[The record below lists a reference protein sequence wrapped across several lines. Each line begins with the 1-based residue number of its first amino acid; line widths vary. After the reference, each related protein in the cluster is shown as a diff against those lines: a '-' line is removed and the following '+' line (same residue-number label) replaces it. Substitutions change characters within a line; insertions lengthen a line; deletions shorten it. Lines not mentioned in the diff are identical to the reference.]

1 MVNEKKRGTM
11 KAITIKQPFATL
23 IVDGVK
29 DVENRSWVLPN
40 KYIGERVLIHASKSK
55 DIFKPKHFLDH
66 DQILHLCDLGY
77 ENKKKTAE
85 NFPLGA
91 ILGSVVITGC
101 VTDSESV
108 WAMPD
113 HFHFTLAHAV
123 RFPQPIP
130 ATGKLGFWEYD
141 AIKAEPEE
149 AVHDHKCSH
158 EFVSRE
164 YILQPYGTC
173 MSCGITVFDK

>member
-1 MVNEKKRGTM
+1 M

-29 DVENRSWVLPN
+29 DVENRSWVLPK
-40 KYIGERVLIHASKSK
+40 KYIGERVLIHASSK
-55 DIFKPKHFLDH
+55 IFRMYQLELDN
-66 DQILHLCDLGY
+66 DLIERLHRSGY
-77 ENKKKTAE
+77 ETNRE
-85 NFPLGA
+85 RNFQTGA
-91 ILGSVVITGC
+91 ILGSAIITGC

-130 ATGKLGFWEYD
+130 ATGKLGFWDYD

-149 AVHDHKCSH
+149 AVHYHKCSH

-164 YILQPYGTC
+164 YISQPYGTC
-173 MSCGITVFDK
+173 MSCGITIFDK

>member
-1 MVNEKKRGTM
+1 M
-11 KAITIKQPFATL
+11 KAITIKQPWATL

-29 DVENRSWVLPN
+29 DVENRSWVLPK
-40 KYIGERVLIHASKSK
+40 KYIGERVLIHASSK
-55 DIFKPKHFLDH
+55 IFRMYQLQLDNAL
-66 DQILHLCDLGY
+66 IERLHRSGY
-77 ENKKKTAE
+77 ENSNKREHNYPT
-85 NFPLGA
+85 GA
-91 ILGSVVITGC
+91 IIGSVEITGC
-101 VTDSESV
+101 VTDSDSE

-149 AVHDHKCSH
+149 AGGALFCHCQLAVKDEVQLYRDGNIVRCH
-158 EFVSRE
+158 
-164 YILQPYGTC
+164 Y
-173 MSCGITVFDK
+173 CGGIWYR

>member
-1 MVNEKKRGTM
+1 M

-29 DVENRSWVLPN
+29 DVENRSWVLPK
-40 KYIGERVLIHASKSK
+40 KYIGERVLIHASKNESFYK
-55 DIFKPKHFLDH
+55 QMPVEMSFEQIKEFADH
-66 DQILHLCDLGY
+66 YNNTTI
-77 ENKKKTAE
+77 NAE
-85 NFPLGA
+85 IFPLGA
-91 ILGSVVITGC
+91 IIGSVVITGC
-101 VTDSESV
+101 VTDRESV

-123 RFPQPIP
+123 RFPEPIP

-149 AVHDHKCSH
+149 TGGALFCHCLLAVAESNQ
-158 EFVSRE
+158 VSGDSQFG
-164 YILQPYGTC
+164 YYC
-173 MSCGITVFDK
+173 KYCGGKWYK